1 MIANKGRLA
10 ISEAEST
17 LGGQHIHKEV
27 WQSFQILEDK
37 GLIMKMLDRNPG
49 PSMFIGKGK
58 PRNYYT
64 VTQYGLAALIKEG
77 LDPRDFWNA
86 LITYS
91 SGISKHDQGSDRIE
105 GIYELYLQQYLTYS
119 TGFDYNVVLQLDDFN
134 TMCKDWIYDNTSRNG
149 PITLEQK
156 ILEIL
161 AVAAS
166 SDGMTIQEISARSK
180 ENQESVRKVLR
191 QYASIPSYEIRLLTE
206 EEVNQYGRDLELDLV
221 DTIQHNI
228 IMVQIINKVEKYSLS
243 LFGILIV
250 LTLIRYHDMNHRNLY
265 LLGNYSIQEA
275 FYITAT
281 NYKIKL
287 PLIFGQWDTLK
298 NVLNILSVYNF
309 DVIIDKRAR
318 SNFLQM
324 PIIMNGNKEYYET
337 NRDLTMYNR
346 EQMRHLYN
354 AGIWAL
360 KRFHSN
366 SKDNE
371 NNNQYWEN
379 RMIKAIYRKLAEIG
393 ILLGYY
399 INPRTL
405 AGLSTNSKDD
415 LSYVYD
421 KDNIP
426 NIWVLEKSFAYEIT
440 FLYYLNLNSDIYL
453 PRLFPQNTNILPKS
467 PRERLTA
474 ILKKNRQMKEWF
486 SNCINNCI
494 QFRNAADEIM
504 SRFYRDIS

>member
-1 MIANKGRLA
+1 
-10 ISEAEST
+10 
-17 LGGQHIHKEV
+17 
-27 WQSFQILEDK
+27 
-37 GLIMKMLDRNPG
+37 MKMLDRNPG